1 MQEIQVP
8 SPEPR
13 ADSTTIMSVVLR
25 SPAPRPAA
33 PPSRRSSIASG
44 RRPFKDNTRLLLV
57 GILVLFGALVGLLTV
72 ANRSATLA
80 PDFLT
85 EFVLYALSATNL
97 TMLVVLVFVLA
108 RNIVKLIVE
117 RRRALPFA
125 RFRAKLVA
133 VLLGMTLIPAVLVLI
148 VGSELIR
155 TSVDRWFNAPM
166 DEVLSTANAIAG
178 DYYQERQH
186 LVSAQARQLAD
197 ALAAIDLG
205 AGNLQAVRDLIAP
218 TVLQERARLVEVY
231 RVTPGGSSLPAVVPV
246 VEVAAPSLSLDYS
259 RASADRLAERIAVGT
274 GDSRVI
280 ERVAGGAELVRAAVP
295 IRSSPQ
301 GAVRGVVIASDS
313 LSGQF
318 AARARQMTN
327 AYEDY
332 QQLRVLKQ
340 PLAGVYLSF
349 FLTLT
354 LMILVGATWMGLY
367 LAKRITRPVQMLAT
381 AAREIGAGHLDHRVV
396 PETADEFG
404 SLIDAFNSMAGE
416 LAASRRRLERSAVDL
431 ERKHHDVEG
440 RRRYVET
447 ILDRIATGVLSVDA
461 AGRIGTVNSAAGRM
475 LGIDASTSGL
485 PVSAVL
491 DRAELKPL
499 AILLDEAW
507 RSRGEIRPQELA
519 LARDGREMHLAVMT
533 TPLQRDDGV
542 SEGMVVV
549 FDDVTPLIRAQ
560 KVAAWREVA
569 RRLAHEI
576 KNPLTPIQLCAER
589 LRRHFGAAPDQTRQ
603 LVDECTSTIVGE
615 VESLKGLVDEFSQFA
630 RMPVP
635 RAVATDL
642 LALLTE
648 ALALYKGIFTAV
660 EIRRHF
666 EEPLPTVS
674 VDPEQIRRVII
685 NLVDN
690 AIEATDQRGVIDVE
704 AHHDRANNLVR
715 VVVADDGPGIPPA
728 EREKLFLPY
737 YSTNRRGSGLGLAIV
752 RRIVAEHGGSIDV
765 SDNTP
770 RGTRFAIELP
780 V

>member
-1 MQEIQVP
+1 M
-8 SPEPR
+8 
-13 ADSTTIMSVVLR
+13 STVLR
-25 SPAPRPAA
+25 PASRPTA
-33 PPSRRSSIASG
+33 PPSRRSSAASG
-44 RRPFKDNTRLLLV
+44 RRPLRDNTRLLLV
-57 GILVLFGALVGLLTV
+57 GIVVLFAALVGLLTL

-205 AGNLQAVRDLIAP
+205 PGNLQAVRDLIAP

-231 RVTPGGSSLPAVVPV
+231 RVTPGGSSQPAVVPV
-246 VEVAAPSLSLDYS
+246 VEVAAPTLSLAYS
-259 RASADRLAERIAVGT
+259 RASADRLAERIAAGT

-295 IRSSPQ
+295 IRSAPK

-381 AAREIGAGHLDHRVV
+381 AAKEIGAGHLDHRVI

-416 LAASRRRLERSAVDL
+416 LAVSRRRLERSAVDL

-461 AGRIGTVNSAAGRM
+461 AGRIGTVNSAAARM
-475 LGIDASTSGL
+475 LGIDGSTPGL
-485 PVSAVL
+485 PMSAVL

-499 AILLDEAW
+499 AILLDEAS
-507 RSRGEIRPQELA
+507 RSRGARAEGRGVARGRQTAGARDQESAHPDSALRRAAPPALRGRAGSDPPARRRVHIDDRGRGRIAQGPGGRVLSIRPDARASGRCDRPAGAAHRSAGA
-519 LARDGREMHLAVMT
+519 LQGHLHRGGDPAALRRTAADGLGRSGADSAGHHQ
-533 TPLQRDDGV
+533 PRRQRDRSDG
-542 SEGMVVV
+542 
-549 FDDVTPLIRAQ
+549 P
-560 KVAAWREVA
+560 A
-569 RRLAHEI
+569 RRH
-576 KNPLTPIQLCAER
+576 R
-589 LRRHFGAAPDQTRQ
+589 
-603 LVDECTSTIVGE
+603 
-615 VESLKGLVDEFSQFA
+615 
-630 RMPVP
+630 
-635 RAVATDL
+635 
-642 LALLTE
+642 
-648 ALALYKGIFTAV
+648 
-660 EIRRHF
+660 
-666 EEPLPTVS
+666 
-674 VDPEQIRRVII
+674 
-685 NLVDN
+685 
-690 AIEATDQRGVIDVE
+690 
-704 AHHDRANNLVR
+704 
-715 VVVADDGPGIPPA
+715 
-728 EREKLFLPY
+728 
-737 YSTNRRGSGLGLAIV
+737 RRGASRSRQQSRPRRRGRRRPGDPSGRA
-752 RRIVAEHGGSIDV
+752 
-765 SDNTP
+765 
-770 RGTRFAIELP
+770 
-780 V
+780 